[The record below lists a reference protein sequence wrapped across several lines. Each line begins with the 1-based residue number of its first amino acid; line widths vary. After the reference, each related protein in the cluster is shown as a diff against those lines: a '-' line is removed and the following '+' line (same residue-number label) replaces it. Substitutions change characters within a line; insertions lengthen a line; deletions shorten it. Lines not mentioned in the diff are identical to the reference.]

1 MFSQFQND
9 LNSIN
14 GSGVGYVGY
23 GNNIINTG
31 NNNNISRVAMMQGN
45 SEDVLSEFIP
55 YRGGS
60 DIIGIMSAANN
71 SGLAT

>member
-71 SGLAT
+71 SELAT